1 MCDGSALLPSR
12 LIAGDVGEVLGTG
25 ACPVKP
31 WPDLP
36 GGFGG
41 TMCFAIFVLLLC
53 VANVRRLT
61 SMPCEMGASTT
72 VMPEGQTRRL
82 AAGGPDN
89 QVPFG

>member
-1 MCDGSALLPSR
+1 M
-12 LIAGDVGEVLGTG
+12 LGTDC
-25 ACPVKP
+25 CPLLAIP
-31 WPDLP
+31 PPP